1 MPGNGYATD
10 FLIVDYQCF
19 IVKYI
24 ARVFWKG
31 LEILGVTKLFAIVG
45 RSLRGG
51 IAWEMAFLKPTTI
64 GYLIPIASNWKADDW
79 LIGNVKAQ
87 ENILNN

>member
-1 MPGNGYATD
+1 
-10 FLIVDYQCF
+10 
-19 IVKYI
+19 
-24 ARVFWKG
+24 
-31 LEILGVTKLFAIVG
+31 
-45 RSLRGG
+45 
-51 IAWEMAFLKPTTI
+51 MAFLKPTTI